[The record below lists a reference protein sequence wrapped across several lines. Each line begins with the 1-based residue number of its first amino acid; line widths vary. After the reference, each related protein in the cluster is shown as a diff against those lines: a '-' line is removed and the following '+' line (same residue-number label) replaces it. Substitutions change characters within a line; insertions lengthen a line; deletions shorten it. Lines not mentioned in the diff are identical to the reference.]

1 MDAFNAPPETPEM
14 TNDQPTVT
22 PQVAPQ
28 APVVESPIQYKTKDG
43 ADASQNQVLQ
53 DELVGRHV
61 SRFNLWQTW
70 RLSIQSIWYDIYQ
83 LFVASGS
90 PSRIA
95 TRSKIIVPVVFQI
108 LESALPKIVNVLFG
122 SPDWLGV
129 VSRSAAKV
137 VDQRILDAKRD
148 LLLYQLDMAD
158 YFTQFLIF
166 LKQLLMYGTSYFQI
180 YWKVKREW
188 VYEATP
194 VRERQTSNGT
204 VLKEN
209 ALTWQKQ
216 LVYKVVERRPA
227 LEVLDIDSVYPDPDG
242 KDVQESAGVYVR
254 SLMPLDEFQELCSGS
269 YPVYT
274 NFERVKE
281 TLKAVQDS
289 PVILQRKSA
298 RGIATP
304 APAARGEMVELLT
317 FWGRDDLDGDGIR
330 EEVQIVIAN
339 KVVLVK
345 AIRNPFE
352 HQKRPIVRGVLF
364 PVPNE
369 WYGMGLIEPVLP
381 LIRELNTVRN
391 QNIDMNNLI
400 INRMWKVNLN
410 ADVDLE
416 TLISSPNGIVLT
428 GDMDGVQP
436 LPQDPIPQSPMEM
449 SALIQADIDN
459 TAVPKSI
466 QGSGS
471 AAALGRSARG
481 AQMII
486 GQALE
491 KFGMGSKLLEESV
504 IRKCLTMCDQLNAQF
519 LDSDEVLQEFYGD
532 LLSDPNVELPLRLT
546 PEEIRTQ
553 VSFKITGV
561 SETITSEA
569 TINQLVAFTNTFKGL
584 PFDWSSV
591 AQTMWKLMRINAPAP
606 IPLPQGPAPL
616 PSGEQPPQGQDAVA
630 NQIAQNGAVG
640 LQVPQ

>member
-1 MDAFNAPPETPEM
+1 MDSYSNPSDQQTPAAAA
-14 TNDQPTVT
+14 QPALV
-22 PQVAPQ
+22 
-28 APVVESPIQYKTKDG
+28 SPIEYKVG
-43 ADASQNQVLQ
+43 EGDATMQQQ
-53 DELVGRHV
+53 DELVSKHV
-61 SRFNLWQTW
+61 SRYNSWATW
-70 RLSIQSIWYDIYQ
+70 RQSMQNVWYEIYQ

-90 PSRIA
+90 PSRVA
-95 TRSKIIVPVVFQI
+95 TRAKIVVPVVFQI

-129 VSRSAAKV
+129 VSRSQNKP

-166 LKQLLMYGTSYFQI
+166 LKQLLMYGTSYFQV

-188 VYEATP
+188 VHEATP
-194 VRERQTSNGT
+194 IRQQQSYMGT
-204 VLKEN
+204 VTKEN
-209 ALTWQKQ
+209 ALTWEKQ
-216 LVYKVVERRPA
+216 LVYKVVERRPC
-227 LEVLDIDSVYPDPDG
+227 LEVLDIDAVYPDPDA
-242 KDVQESAGVYVR
+242 KDMESGAGVYVR
-254 SLMPLDEFQELCSGS
+254 SLIALDEFKELCQGS
-269 YPVYT
+269 YPMYANCQKVVET
-274 NFERVKE
+274 TQAVK
-281 TLKAVQDS
+281 DS
-289 PVILQRKSA
+289 DVVLQRKAA
-298 RGIATP
+298 RGTATP
-304 APAARGEMVELLT
+304 TPTSRGEMVELLT
-317 FWGRDDLDGDGIR
+317 FWGREDLDGDGIR
-330 EEVQIVIAN
+330 EEVQLVIAN
-339 KVVLVK
+339 KNVLVK

-369 WYGMGLIEPVLP
+369 WYGMGLIEPVIP
-381 LIRELNTVRN
+381 LIRELNTIRN

-400 INRMWKVNLN
+400 INRMWKVNVN

-416 TLISSPNGIVLT
+416 TLISTPNGIILT
-428 GDMDGVQP
+428 GDMDGVTP
-436 LPQDPIPQSPMEM
+436 VGQDPIPQSPQEM

-466 QGSGS
+466 QGSPTSG
-471 AAALGRSARG
+471 ALGRTARG

-491 KFGMGSKLLEESV
+491 KFGMGSKLLEEAV

-519 LDSDEVLQEFYGD
+519 LDSDEVLLEFYGD
-532 LLSDPNVELPLRLT
+532 LLSDPTAQVPIRLT

-584 PFDWSSV
+584 PFDWASV
-591 AQTMWKLMRINAPAP
+591 GQTMWKLMRINAPFPAP
-606 IPLPQGPAPL
+606 VEVAPAPL
-616 PSGEQPPQGQDAVA
+616 PTEGQPVQGQDAVSA
-630 NQIAQNGAVG
+630 QVAQNGASG